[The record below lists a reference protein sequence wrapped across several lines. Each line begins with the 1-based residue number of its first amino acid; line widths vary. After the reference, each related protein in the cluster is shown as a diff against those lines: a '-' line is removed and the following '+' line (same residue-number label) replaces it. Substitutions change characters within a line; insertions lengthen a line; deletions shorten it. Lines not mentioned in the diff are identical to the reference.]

1 MRTFDFAPLWRSTI
15 GFDRV
20 FDLLNETQGLDVQD
34 NYPPYDVIRTG
45 EDSYRIALAVAGFAP
60 EDIAITAQQN
70 KLTIAGRKPEAIS
83 TTSTQEVLYHGISA
97 RPFERSFNLDDHV
110 EVQGAS
116 FENGLLQVDLVR
128 RIPEA
133 MKPRK
138 IQIRGAGGEQP
149 KLKAAA

>member
-15 GFDRV
+15 GFDRF
-20 FDLLNETQGLDVQD
+20 FDLINETQHLEID
-34 NYPPYDVIRTG
+34 NYPPYDVLRTG
-45 EDSYRIALAVAGFAP
+45 EDSYRIRLAVAGFSP
-60 EDIAITAQQN
+60 DEITITAQQG
-70 KLTIAGRKPEAIS
+70 KLTIAGRKMEPASKAEL
-83 TTSTQEVLYHGISA
+83 LYQGISA
-97 RPFERSFNLDDHV
+97 RPFERHFNLDDHV

-138 IQIRGAGGEQP
+138 IAIRAGGEQP

>member
-15 GFDRV
+15 GFDRL
-20 FDLLNETQGLDVQD
+20 FDLINETQRLDVQD
-34 NYPPYDVIRTG
+34 NYPPYDIVRTG

-60 EDIAITAQQN
+60 EDITITAQQN
-70 KLTIAGRKPEAIS
+70 KLTIAGRKPEAMR
-83 TTSTQEVLYHGISA
+83 TQSHEVLYQGISA
-97 RPFERSFNLDDHV
+97 RPFERNFNLDDHV

-138 IQIRGAGGEQP
+138 IAIRNGSEQP
-149 KLKAAA
+149 KLKAA